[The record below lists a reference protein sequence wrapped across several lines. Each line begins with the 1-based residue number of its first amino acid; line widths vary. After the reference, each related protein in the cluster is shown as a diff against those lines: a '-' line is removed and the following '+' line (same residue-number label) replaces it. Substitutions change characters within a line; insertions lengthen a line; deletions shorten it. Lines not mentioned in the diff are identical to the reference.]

1 MQDGNVGF
9 DKLKDL
15 YGLRPSEK
23 KLLCIHQADFMGIEA
38 GFFFLA

>member
-1 MQDGNVGF
+1 MKDGNVGF

-15 YGLRPSEK
+15 YGVRPSEK
-23 KLLCIHQADFMGIEA
+23 KLLCIHQADFMRIEA

>member
-1 MQDGNVGF
+1 MKDGNVGLG
-9 DKLKDL
+9 KHKDW
-15 YGLRPSEK
+15 YGVRPSEK